1 MRYYA
6 HSLIEDPRDGSRY
19 HPGDELPAGLP
30 GVDELADSGAAGATK
45 PDVVDSPAGP
55 IIAGDDSGRHVTT
68 GDSAASEEATR

>member
-19 HPGDELPAGLP
+19 QPGDELPAGLP
-30 GVDELADSGAAGATK
+30 GVDELADSAAAGTTK

-55 IIAGDDSGRHVTT
+55 VLAGDDGVRHITT
-68 GDSAASEEATR
+68 GDTAASEETTR